1 MTFDWKTATVK
12 SYNGSGEEIR
22 SGKFAIQDW
31 GNGEKTVATVDGSIT
46 NWAYGKLNTDAGSIL
61 WPFKIN
67 GGGEKPTDFEIIE
80 LTSDNLKL
88 IYAAPGTGGWGEA
101 TWWAFKKK

>member
-1 MTFDWKTATVK
+1 MTFDWTTGKVK
-12 SYNGSGEEIR
+12 SYNADGAEIR
-22 SGKFAIQDW
+22 SGNFEIQEW
-31 GNGEKTVATVDGSIT
+31 GDGEKTVASVDGSQT
-46 NWAYGKLNTDAGSIL
+46 AWAYGKLATDAGSIL

-67 GGGEKPTDFEIIE
+67 GGGEKPTSFEIMQ
-80 LTSDNLKL
+80 LDADHLRL

>member
-1 MTFDWKTATVK
+1 MCHVC
-12 SYNGSGEEIR
+12 R
-22 SGKFAIQDW
+22 P
-31 GNGEKTVATVDGSIT
+31 
-46 NWAYGKLNTDAGSIL
+46 NWAYGALVTTAGSIL

-67 GGGEKPTDFEIIE
+67 GGGTTPTDFEIMQADE
-80 LTSDNLKL
+80 DHLKL